1 MVYKI
6 IYKTGGSFISDAGT
20 LVEAKKQASEHAG
33 YGFGSI
39 CIMEGEDI
47 DSCCEPVAIKFE
59 HGIEWIEPE
68 R

>member
-1 MVYKI
+1 M
-6 IYKTGGSFISDAGT
+6 
-20 LVEAKKQASEHAG
+20 EHAG

-39 CIMEGEDI
+39 CILEGEDS
-47 DSCCEPVAIKFE
+47 DPVAVQFE

>member
-1 MVYKI
+1 MAYKI
-6 IYKTGGSFISDAGT
+6 IYKTGVSFISDAKT

-39 CIMEGEDI
+39 CIMEGEDD
-47 DSCCEPVAIKFE
+47 DSSGDLVAIKFE

-68 R
+68 L

>member
-6 IYKTGGSFISDAGT
+6 IYKTGGSFISNANT

-39 CIMEGEDI
+39 CILEGEDS
-47 DSCCEPVAIKFE
+47 DSFSDPIAIKFE
-59 HGIEWIEPE
+59 HDTEWIEPE
-68 R
+68 